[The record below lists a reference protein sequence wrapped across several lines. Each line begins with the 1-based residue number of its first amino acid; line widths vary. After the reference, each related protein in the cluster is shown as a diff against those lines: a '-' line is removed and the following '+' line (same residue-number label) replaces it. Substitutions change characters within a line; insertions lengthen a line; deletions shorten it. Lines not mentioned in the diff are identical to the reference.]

1 MSSVDRALSSIRVI
15 SSGRCEAHRS
25 PVASDG
31 APPQLLVIPE
41 HDDLHVDIGGRRH
54 LVRSDQLA
62 VVCQAEGD
70 TITLTRETQRET
82 QAESSSE
89 MRAVVGVEAI
99 AFESRGHVY
108 TLLEQELPRTIVVD
122 RTPLLASVVAL
133 LRAEGGRDPVVHSLL
148 CKLTEVAVCAAIAAW
163 IDAAPTPPGWIGGVA
178 HPTIGATLEAVHGD
192 LGTAWTVSDM
202 AAHAHM
208 SRSAFA
214 KLFREVVGSTPSSHL
229 ARWRMAHALELLE
242 ATPDMPLKDVAE
254 RLGFSD
260 EFALSTAFKRRFG
273 ASPRNYVDPAP
284 SRIRG

>member
-1 MSSVDRALSSIRVI
+1 MSSVDRALSSIRVV
-15 SSGRCEAHRS
+15 SSRRWKAPRS
-25 PVASDG
+25 PVASEG

-41 HDDLHVDIGGRRH
+41 RDDLRIDTGGRHH

-62 VVCQAEGD
+62 VVCPAEGD
-70 TITLTRETQRET
+70 TITLTREIR
-82 QAESSSE
+82 AE
-89 MRAVVGVEAI
+89 MHTVVGVEAI

-122 RTPLLASVVAL
+122 RTPLLVSVVAL
-133 LRAEGGRDPVVHSLL
+133 LQAEGRRDPVVNSLL

-163 IDAAPTPPGWIGGVA
+163 IDTAPTPPGWIGGVA
-178 HPTIGATLEAVHGD
+178 HPTIGATLEAVHSE
-192 LGTAWTVSDM
+192 LGAAWTVSDM

-214 KLFREVVGSTPSSHL
+214 RLFREVVGSTPSSHL
-229 ARWRMAHALELLE
+229 ARWRMAHALELLDAAPE
-242 ATPDMPLKDVAE
+242 LPLKDVAE
-254 RLGFSD
+254 RLGYSD

-284 SRIRG
+284 SRIRS